1 MDYGRIVYKKGDPST
16 GIYIILNGSFELSVT
31 AHLIKTAE
39 EIAANKLIEQTVKFK
54 IIKKA
59 AVQQDSSLKIVNIAL
74 LERGEVLGL

>member
-39 EIAANKLIEQTVKFK
+39 EIAENKLIE
-54 IIKKA
+54 
-59 AVQQDSSLKIVNIAL
+59 
-74 LERGEVLGL
+74 